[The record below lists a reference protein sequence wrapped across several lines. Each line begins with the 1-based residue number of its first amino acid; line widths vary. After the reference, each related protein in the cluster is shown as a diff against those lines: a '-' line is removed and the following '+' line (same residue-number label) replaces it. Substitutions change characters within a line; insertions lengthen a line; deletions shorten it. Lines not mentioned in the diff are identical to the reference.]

1 MMFPEK
7 PFHRALFYFLSF
19 ATAGIGFL
27 LPTLPASLVS
37 TGLLLLF
44 AKVLFGLGMIESLG
58 IHLSRRSLG
67 LFAVS
72 FLVALVFALL
82 VIRAAVSHAAI
93 FVIQPA
99 NVLWLLLFTVF
110 FQSFCEEVLF
120 RTYLIRDILPKLTA
134 SRALQIFIS
143 GCFFSF
149 AHWLNYRLSEAVNLS
164 PMPLLTLFFL
174 GASGTVLF
182 LGHKNIMAAWG
193 FHMGWNATRFAF
205 VLMTGGKP
213 AAESVTFENI
223 EGHPLCLLLGI
234 SLFLFLLHPPE
245 AAKAI
250 LYASTQKTEPVSPSD
265 ISPPRK

>member
-1 MMFPEK
+1 MIIPEK
-7 PFHRALFYFLSF
+7 PFPRALFYFLSF

-27 LPTLPASLVS
+27 LPTLPASLVAG
-37 TGLLLLF
+37 GLILLIAQF
-44 AKVLFGLGMIESLG
+44 LFGAGFIESLG
-58 IHLSRRSLG
+58 MHLSRKTLG
-67 LFAVS
+67 LFAGS
-72 FLVALVFALL
+72 FLVALVFVWL
-82 VIRAAVSHAAI
+82 VILAAGTPAAI
-93 FVIQPA
+93 FIIQPA
-99 NVLWLLLFTVF
+99 DVLGLLLVTVF

-120 RTYLIRDILPKLTA
+120 RTYLIRDILPQLTA
-134 SRALQIFIS
+134 SRALQILIS

-149 AHWLNYRLSEAVNLS
+149 AHWLNYRLSEGVNLS

-205 VLMTGGKP
+205 VLVSGGKP
-213 AAESVTFENI
+213 AAESVTFESI
-223 EGHPLCLLLGI
+223 EGHPVCLLLGI
-234 SLFLFLLHPPE
+234 CLFLFLLHPPE

-250 LYASTQKTEPVSPSD
+250 LYASTQKTEPVIPSD